1 MFRPDTQPSTISA
14 YFHQQQ
20 QQQTIRD
27 SLSPAGEGLNP
38 ELPFR
43 PSSPIK
49 IKSKRERG
57 GAEKEEEEEE
67 EDIGNQSVRQRRI
80 CHMSR
85 KRNVT
90 ASIFFF
96 AAPLRGWRVP
106 DRFSDP
112 FLEI

>member
-14 YFHQQQ
+14 YFRQQQ

-57 GAEKEEEEEE
+57 AEKEEEEE